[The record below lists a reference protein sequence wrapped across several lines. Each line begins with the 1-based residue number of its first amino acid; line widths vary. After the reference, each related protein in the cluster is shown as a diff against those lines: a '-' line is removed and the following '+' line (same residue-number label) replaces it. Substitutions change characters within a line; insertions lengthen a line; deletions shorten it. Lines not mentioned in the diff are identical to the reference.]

1 MVKRLFVLN
10 VAFFML
16 CGTLLGKVPVQHK
29 LRLNDN
35 WSFLRQDIG
44 NIWEAVRPVKAGQ
57 PEESPIW
64 QEVTLPHCFNADDC
78 VDPDLNYYQGPG
90 WYKTRLDIANP
101 YKNGRVVLEFEGAGQ
116 KTDVYVYTTKVGSH
130 VGGYDSWNVDITDAV
145 EAFRNS
151 GDAVRFEGRF
161 R

>member
-1 MVKRLFVLN
+1 
-10 VAFFML
+10 ML

-29 LRLNDN
+29 NRLNDN

-64 QEVTLPHCFNADDC
+64 QTVTLPHCFNAEDC

-90 WYKTRLDIANP
+90 WYKTQ
-101 YKNGRVVLEFEGAGQ
+101 LE
-116 KTDVYVYTTKVGSH
+116 
-130 VGGYDSWNVDITDAV
+130 
-145 EAFRNS
+145 
-151 GDAVRFEGRF
+151 
-161 R
+161 